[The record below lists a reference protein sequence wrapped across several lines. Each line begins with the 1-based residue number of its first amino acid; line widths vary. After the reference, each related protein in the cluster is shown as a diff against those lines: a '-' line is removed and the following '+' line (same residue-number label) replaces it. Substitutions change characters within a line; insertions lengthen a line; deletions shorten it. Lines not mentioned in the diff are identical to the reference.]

1 MGSLVHRR
9 DERPS
14 DSRRRRSRKKRGPDE
29 PEDHALGCS
38 RGGFG
43 TKINLVCDSGAVPL
57 GVHIAAGQRNESQ
70 FVEAALN
77 AVHIGRARPRPER
90 LAADKGYSYTTVRSW
105 LKRHRIDAVIPTR
118 DNPNESAQRRDPN
131 FDKATYRRRN
141 IIERCIGW
149 MKESRRIV
157 TRFEKLAVNFMAMI
171 KLAMI
176 DRCFRLLLSDS
187 A

>member
-1 MGSLVHRR
+1 MHRR
-9 DERPS
+9 DERAS
-14 DSRRRRSRKKRGPDE
+14 DSRCRRSRKKRGPDE

-43 TKINLVCDSGAVPL
+43 TKINLVCDSGAIPL

-70 FVEAALN
+70 YVEAALN

-90 LAADKGYSYTTVRSW
+90 LAADKGYSYTTVRAW
-105 LKRHRIDAVIPTR
+105 LKRHRIHAVIPTR
-118 DNPNESAQRRDPN
+118 DTQREISQRRDPN

-149 MKESRRIV
+149 LKESRRIV
-157 TRFEKLAVNFMAMI
+157 TRFEKLAVNFLAMI

>member
-1 MGSLVHRR
+1 M
-9 DERPS
+9 
-14 DSRRRRSRKKRGPDE
+14 
-29 PEDHALGCS
+29 
-38 RGGFG
+38 
-43 TKINLVCDSGAVPL
+43 
-57 GVHIAAGQRNESQ
+57 
-70 FVEAALN
+70 
-77 AVHIGRARPRPER
+77 
-90 LAADKGYSYTTVRSW
+90 AADKGYSYTTVRAW
-105 LKRHRIDAVIPTR
+105 LKRHRINAVIPTK
-118 DNPNESAQRRDPN
+118 DNPNEPAQRRDPN